1 MNKLKKKNL
10 YLEIN
15 NDSFLV
21 AFGEHDDELNFKI
34 VNHELYSPSG
44 FKNGRLINLTT
55 TIESLKK
62 IIKKIE
68 NKSNILFS
76 EVNVIINQND
86 FDCINVSGFKKL
98 NGNQI
103 LSDDISYILND
114 VKSKLL
120 ESEKDKKIIHLF
132 NTKYLLDNKQ
142 IKNLPIGLHGDFYSH
157 QLTFFLMKNNELK
170 DLKTLFNKCNLDINK
185 IILKSFSDGIEII
198 NKYKNDTFVNIKVG
212 KDETTLSF
220 FFESAFCFSQKFNF
234 GSDIILKDI
243 SKVCSLEISTIQNII
258 KDYSFKISDQNLY
271 VDKKYFDKKNFR
283 KISLQHIIEISSARI
298 EEITNI
304 IFNKNKSLY
313 ELYDK
318 EVSLYLNFEDKNILH
333 KFQNIFENNLK
344 KCKLKFLSEK
354 DKDPLESIKIFGQL
368 LSKGWAKEAIPV
380 INKKRSLISRIFSGF
395 FG

>member
-15 NDSFLV
+15 NENFV
-21 AFGEHDDELNFKI
+21 FAIGEYDDELNFKI
-34 VNHELYSPSG
+34 LDHELYSPSG
-44 FKNGRLINLTT
+44 FRNGKIINLAT
-55 TIESLKK
+55 TIESFKK
-62 IIKKIE
+62 VIKKVE
-68 NKSNILFS
+68 NKSNFLFS
-76 EVNVIINQND
+76 EVNVIINQTNY
-86 FDCINVSGFKKL
+86 DCINISGFKKL

-114 VKSKLL
+114 IRSKLL
-120 ESEKDKKIIHLF
+120 STEKDKRIIHLF

-157 QLTFFLMKNNELK
+157 QLTFFLIKNNELK

-185 IILKSFSDGIEII
+185 IILKNFSDGIKII
-198 NKYKNDTFVNIKVG
+198 NRYKNDTFIKIKVG
-212 KDETTLSF
+212 KDESTLSF

-234 GSDIILKDI
+234 GSDIIIKDI
-243 SKVCSLEISTIQNII
+243 SKVCSLEISTVQKII
-258 KDYSFKISDQNLY
+258 TDSNFEISDQNLY
-271 VDKKYFDKKNFR
+271 VDKKHFDKNNFK
-283 KISLQHIIEISSARI
+283 KISLKHIIEISSARI
-298 EEITNI
+298 KEITNI
-304 IFNKNKSLY
+304 LFNQNKNLY
-313 ELYDK
+313 ELKDK
-318 EVSLYLNFEDKNILH
+318 KISLYLDFEDKNISS

-344 KCKLKFLSEK
+344 RCSLNFLTEN

-395 FG
+395 FD